1 MNGPMLLGTLG
12 VIVLV
17 FLAVLYAIVRNLLY
31 ICQPN
36 EVLIFIGGRTVTAKR
51 HVGYRIIKGG
61 RAVRVPFFELVDRM
75 DLTNMPIEVAVSGAY
90 SKGGIPLNVH
100 GIANVKIAGEQPV
113 LDNAIERFL
122 GVPRERIM
130 EMAKETLEG
139 NLRGVLAT
147 LTPEELNEDK
157 IKFAQSLLSEAEDDL
172 RALGLELDTL
182 KIQDVS
188 DDLGY
193 LDGIGR
199 KQSAEVQKNA
209 IIAEARSKAEAA
221 IRAAQNHEETEISRI
236 QAQRGALEADIGRRK
251 ADAETRVAAVV
262 AEARGRVAA
271 RIARAEADVEVQRAR
286 VEQTRRKLQADVLEP
301 ARAQRSADEADAKG
315 AAARIVEQGRATAT
329 ALEEIANA
337 WRSVGG
343 SAREVFLMQK
353 VDELMRI
360 VMGSVS
366 ELKVEKLT
374 VLGGLGGSGGLRAG
388 PATWPA
394 SSSPPTNRSKPWPVW
409 ICGGASCPRAPQN
422 SVRISSRRSQSP
434 GNTIVTPAK
443 RPNRSSRNAAEA

>member
-1 MNGPMLLGTLG
+1 MNGPLVFGTLVG
-12 VIVLV
+12 IVLV
-17 FLAVLYAIVRNLLY
+17 FLAVLYAVVRNLLY

-75 DLTNMPIEVAVSGAY
+75 DLTNMPIEVAVAGAY

-209 IIAEARSKAEAA
+209 VIAEARSKAEAL

-236 QAQRGALEADIGRRK
+236 QAQRGTMEAEIGRRK
-251 ADAETRVAAVV
+251 VDAETRVAAVV
-262 AEARGRVAA
+262 AEARGRVSA

-286 VEQTRRKLQADVLEP
+286 VEQTRRRLQADVLEP
-301 ARAQRSADEADAKG
+301 ARAQRAADEAAAKG
-315 AAARIVEQGRATAT
+315 AAAMIVEQGRATAT
-329 ALEEIANA
+329 ALEEIANT
-337 WRSVGG
+337 WRSVGNG
-343 SAREVFLMQK
+343 AREVFLMQK
-353 VDELMRI
+353 VDGLVSI

-374 VLGGLGGSGGLRAG
+374 VLGGLGSGAGAPGGGGDLPGKLIAANEQIKAVSGVDLIRAVQQRI
-388 PATWPA
+388 A
-394 SSSPPTNRSKPWPVW
+394 S
-409 ICGGASCPRAPQN
+409 GAEP
-422 SVRISSRRSQSP
+422 
-434 GNTIVTPAK
+434 K
-443 RPNRSSRNAAEA
+443 R